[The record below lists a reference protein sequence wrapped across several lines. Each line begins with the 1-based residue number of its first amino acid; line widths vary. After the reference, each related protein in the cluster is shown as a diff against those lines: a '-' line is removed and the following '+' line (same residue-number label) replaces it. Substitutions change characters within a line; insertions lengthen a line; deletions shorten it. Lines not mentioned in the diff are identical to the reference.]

1 MPKVKLED
9 IAKEVGCSVATVS
22 YVINN
27 NPKQK
32 INPESRKRILQ
43 VASVL
48 GYQKNSVASALSS
61 GKYNLIGIYL
71 GKPSFALETNEKFIV
86 VDKIVSA
93 LALNGFQVVL
103 LPSSYSKE
111 VHCVDAIVCIGL
123 SDEDFKIVSS
133 NNFIPVIGYD
143 TRVHEP
149 WIFEISCSYKGIADK
164 FLLDDYVFIT
174 YDIESES
181 IKEEIKRNNKEVVF
195 VSSFMQLDNIK
206 NKFNDRNIVVA
217 GNEII
222 NYLKDKNL
230 KLTSVFL
237 DIDKKVNRLVS
248 CIKIAINHSM
258 VETHKFVID

>member
-1 MPKVKLED
+1 M
-9 IAKEVGCSVATVS
+9 
-22 YVINN
+22 NN
-27 NPKQK
+27 DNP
-32 INPESRKRILQ
+32 
-43 VASVL
+43 
-48 GYQKNSVASALSS
+48 
-61 GKYNLIGIYL
+61 
-71 GKPSFALETNEKFIV
+71 
-86 VDKIVSA
+86 
-93 LALNGFQVVL
+93 
-103 LPSSYSKE
+103 
-111 VHCVDAIVCIGL
+111 
-123 SDEDFKIVSS
+123 
-133 NNFIPVIGYD
+133 
-143 TRVHEP
+143 
-149 WIFEISCSYKGIADK
+149 
-164 FLLDDYVFIT
+164 LLDDYVFIT